1 MGYEKYV
8 PNVHFEQIPI
18 KNLVSNQEYQRN
30 LSQNHIQK
38 TAEHFDLYQ
47 INPVKVS
54 RRNGVNFVI
63 NGQHTI
69 EIVAEVSGSR
79 DTPVWCMVY
88 DDLEYEQ
95 EADVFANQQKY
106 VKKLLPYE
114 IFMAN
119 IEAGNDKQLIIK
131 ALVES
136 FHLRI
141 SGNAAPGTV
150 CCISTLEEIYNK
162 YGYDVLQRAL
172 RLCVTTWEGEPE
184 SLTANILRGITRL
197 IYAFGDDLKDEAF
210 KEKVGRCSAREIS
223 RLARERKAG
232 SIGYAE
238 AMLIQYNR
246 KNGNNASLK
255 WAALY
260 GKKSQPSEASGQ
272 ISIEEQQSKS

>member
-1 MGYEKYV
+1 MGYANYV
-8 PNVHFEQIPI
+8 PDVHFEQSPI
-18 KNLVSNQEYQRN
+18 NNLVSTQAYQRN
-30 LSQNHIQK
+30 LSKEHIK
-38 TAEHFDLYQ
+38 RTSEHFDLYQ

-54 RRNGVNFVI
+54 RRNGINYVI

-69 EIVAEVSGSR
+69 EIVAAVSGSR

-136 FHLRI
+136 FHLRV
-141 SGNAAPGTV
+141 SGNATPGSV
-150 CCISTLEEIYNK
+150 CCVATLEDIYDE
-162 YGYDVLQRAL
+162 YGYDVLQRAI
-172 RLCVTTWEGEPE
+172 RLCVITWEGE
-184 SLTANILRGITRL
+184 TASMTSNMLRGITKL
-197 IYAFGDDLKDEAF
+197 ISAFGDDLKDEIF

-246 KNGNNASLK
+246 KSGSGTALK

-260 GKKSQPSEASGQ
+260 GKKNSKAGLQGQMSFIPSR
-272 ISIEEQQSKS
+272 K

>member
-1 MGYEKYV
+1 MNFEKYV

-30 LSQNHIQK
+30 LSQLHIQR
-38 TAEHFDLYQ
+38 TADHFDLYQ

-54 RRNGVNFVI
+54 RRNGINYVI

-79 DTPVWCMVY
+79 DTPVWCMIY

-136 FHLRI
+136 FGLRI
-141 SGNAAPGTV
+141 AGSSKPGNV
-150 CCISTLEEIYNK
+150 CCIATLEEIYDK
-162 YGYDVLQRAL
+162 YGYDVLQRAI
-172 RLCVTTWEGEPE
+172 RLSVITWEGEPE
-184 SLTANILRGITRL
+184 SMTSGILRGITRL
-197 IYAFGDDLKDEAF
+197 ICAFGDELKDEAF
-210 KEKVGRCSAREIS
+210 KEKVGRYTVREIS
-223 RLARERKAG
+223 RTARERKAG

-238 AMLIQYNR
+238 AMLTFYNR
-246 KNGNNASLK
+246 KSGSNTALK
-255 WAALY
+255 WALLHD
-260 GKKSQPSEASGQ
+260 KNHRSSETSEQ
-272 ISIEEQQSKS
+272 ISMDV